1 MDSTIYF
8 KPKQPK
14 LWLSLGFYPSKSAFK
29 GEYSFWPIRRGVSA
43 YSNLHL
49 SIYNILI
56 LYYI

>member
-29 GEYSFWPIRRGVSA
+29 GEYSFWLIGRGNDA
-43 YSNLHL
+43 YSNPHL
-49 SIYNILI
+49 SIYNMLI